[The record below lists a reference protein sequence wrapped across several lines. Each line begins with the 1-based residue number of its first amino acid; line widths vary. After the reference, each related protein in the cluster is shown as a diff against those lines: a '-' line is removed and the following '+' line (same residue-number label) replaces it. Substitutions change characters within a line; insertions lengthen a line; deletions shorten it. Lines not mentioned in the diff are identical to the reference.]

1 MRTSSIRDIRRS
13 ELSSAAFEAVIRYG
27 LRGTTLDKVGDIAGV
42 SKGVVL
48 HHFKDKG
55 TLLEAVFRRSNSLL
69 SRSVVELY
77 ACAENPHERFWS
89 IIVANFF
96 ETVFNPRACQ
106 AWVSLVS
113 EVPQSCHCQR
123 IAIVCNERI
132 QSNFRHELRHF
143 LPASEVEPTARALG
157 QLIDGIW
164 VRAGMLPDQ
173 ITGDGAIDE
182 MVFVVSKMLPAD
194 ELSASKH
201 HEALCKMKNF
211 ASIVLGSRSFREQV
225 NLIQL

>member
-55 TLLEAVFRRSNSLL
+55 ALLEAVFRRSNSLL

-96 ETVFNPRACQ
+96 ETIFNPRVCQ

-113 EVPQSCHCQR
+113 EVPHSHHCQR

-143 LPASEVEPTARALG
+143 LPTSEVEPTARALG

-173 ITGDGAIDE
+173 ITSDGAIDE

-201 HEALCKMKNF
+201 HEALCKMKNV

>member
-55 TLLEAVFRRSNSLL
+55 ALLEAVFRRSNSLL

-77 ACAENPHERFWS
+77 ACAENPQERFWS

-96 ETVFNPRACQ
+96 ETIFNPRVCQ

-113 EVPQSCHCQR
+113 EVPHSRHCQR

-201 HEALCKMKNF
+201 HEALCKMKNV